1 MSVRVRD
8 VPKSKSV
15 RVSWKQVAAFRLSRH
30 HLSKRTS
37 LARLSSVPGD
47 IAGAQ
52 AQVLLAGQ
60 MSMWP
65 RVKSARLQ
73 DVDSALWK
81 DHSLVR
87 AWGMRGTMFL
97 LPSDELPIFVRGS
110 GRRALYY
117 LNWAI
122 RHAGSKEDVD
132 KLLVRVGKILEEP
145 RTRTE
150 LAQMLTESHGYKM
163 KSKAAGGWGD
173 KRKVAHVKVGAI
185 SLSMGFLV
193 RIIGVRDLVCS
204 GPSKGTEASYVRADK
219 WIRNLKDM
227 SQEKAERE
235 LFSKYLRA
243 HGPATIND
251 FAIWNGLYMKDA
263 KEIWSRES
271 ENMVEVDIEGSKAS
285 ILKSDLPELEK
296 AKIEKSVVR
305 LVPYFDSF
313 LLGHKSH
320 LNIVEEKNRK
330 KIYRNQG
337 WVSPTLLVDGRAQ
350 GVWSHVQKK
359 NDLEVRIDPFS
370 KLPSGVTELVKEEA
384 SDLGRFLDCSS
395 VKTVFA

>member
-1 MSVRVRD
+1 MTE
-8 VPKSKSV
+8 SKRV

-37 LARLSSVPGD
+37 LSKLSFVPGD

-60 MSMWP
+60 MSIWP
-65 RVKSARLQ
+65 RVKGARLQ

-97 LPSDELPIFVRGS
+97 LPADELSIFVRGS
-110 GRRALYY
+110 VRRAAYN

-122 RHAGSKEDVD
+122 RHSGSKDDVD
-132 KLLVRVGKILEEP
+132 KLLDRVAEILEEP
-145 RTRTE
+145 RTRTD
-150 LAQMLTESHGYKM
+150 LAQMLTESHGYKT

-173 KRKVAHVKVGAI
+173 KRKVPHVKVGAI
-185 SLSMGFLV
+185 SLSMGFLLH
-193 RIIGVRDLVCS
+193 IIRARDVICS
-204 GPSKGTEASYVRADK
+204 GPSQGTEASYVRADK
-219 WIRNLKDM
+219 WIKNWKDLP
-227 SQEKAERE
+227 QEKAERE
-235 LFSKYLRA
+235 LLVKYLKA

-251 FAIWNGLYMKDA
+251 FAIWEGLYMKDA
-263 KEIWSRES
+263 KDIWSKES
-271 ENMVEVDIEGSKAS
+271 ENMIEVDIEGTKAS
-285 ILKSDLPELEK
+285 ILRPDLSELEN
-296 AKIEKSVVR
+296 AEIEEPVVR

-320 LNIVEEKNRK
+320 LNIVDEKNRK

-337 WVSPTLLVDGRAQ
+337 WVSPVLIVDGRAQ
-350 GVWSHVQKK
+350 GVWSHAQKK
-359 NDLEVRIDPFS
+359 NDLEVKITPFS
-370 KLPSGVTELVKEEA
+370 KLSSQVSERVREEA
-384 SDLGRFLDCSS
+384 SDLGRFLDASS
-395 VKTVFA
+395 VKTVIG